1 MQIQKVEA
9 TRLRCQDWLAAF
21 AAILI
26 AAACV
31 SPYSAHAQG
40 PFEKPPVFKASRILP
55 PSLFRGPHYQVQ
67 EDVVNDGY
75 INHYSINSKF
85 GTFTGITSAKLR
97 QRIREI
103 NALAAMEKIRGT
115 KVFRE
120 SVVEAGSDVVQGIKM
135 FVTSPV
141 ETVGGAVSGVSKTF
155 SRLGEHLF
163 GSKRSDTE
171 DARWKSI
178 IGFSKTKREYAYDF
192 NVDVYSTNKALQE
205 ELNDIAWAGYTGGI
219 TVAGFMTA
227 IPGGAGIATSVT
239 GGSRLMNEVYATT
252 APVDLRKMNR
262 EKLIKMGV
270 NEDIANLFIDNAVFS
285 PRQQTDLVFA
295 LEDLK
300 GVDNRDVFVK
310 FAISTNHPDVAFFRQ
325 RMAQMY
331 ASYHKNI
338 TPVGRF
344 VALGRDVPVKGLGL
358 AQTVDGV
365 LILHVPLDYLVW
377 TEPMARIFYAIDKAA
392 NGIPG
397 AKGKE
402 LWLAGGVSALARKNI
417 NAAGWNIH
425 DGIEIN
431 LLGKIEG
438 ANERISYR

>member
-1 MQIQKVEA
+1 MIRSRHCSRFAIVVVFVIA
-9 TRLRCQDWLAAF
+9 VACIGPTYAF
-21 AAILI
+21 
-26 AAACV
+26 
-31 SPYSAHAQG
+31 AQG
-40 PFEKPPVFKASRILP
+40 PFETPPIFKASLILP
-55 PSLFRGPHYQVQ
+55 PLLLRGPHHQVR

-85 GTFTGITSAKLR
+85 GTLTGITSAKLR
-97 QRIREI
+97 ERIREI

-135 FVTSPV
+135 FATAPV
-141 ETVGGAVSGVSKTF
+141 DTIKGAVSGVSKTF
-155 SRLGEHLF
+155 TRLGEHLF
-163 GSKRSDTE
+163 GSKRSEAE
-171 DARWKSI
+171 DSRWKSI

-192 NVDVYSTNKALQE
+192 NVDVYSTNKVLQD
-205 ELNDIAWAGYTGGI
+205 ELNDIAWAGYSGGI

-270 NEDIANLFIDNAVFS
+270 NEDIADLFIDNTVFS

-310 FAISTNHPDVAFFRQ
+310 FAVSTNHPDVAFFRQ

-331 ASYHKNI
+331 ASYHKIIN
-338 TPVGRF
+338 PVGRF
-344 VALGRDVPVKGLGL
+344 VALGRDIPVKGLGL
-358 AQTVDGV
+358 AQSVDGV
-365 LILHVPLDYLVW
+365 LIFHVPLDYFVW
-377 TEPMARIFYAIDKAA
+377 TEPMARIFHAIDRAA

-397 AKGKE
+397 AKGKD
-402 LWLAGGVSALARKNI
+402 LWLAGYLSPLAQKNI
-417 NAAGWNIH
+417 EAAGWKVVPNNE
-425 DGIEIN
+425 IE
-431 LLGKIEG
+431 LLGKIE
-438 ANERISYR
+438 